1 MCLRSLTFVH
11 WISTDSATNNF
22 MKVLPILSKDAA
34 FFWPKAFKAVSS
46 MVIVFLIPDTFSFNL
61 VVIVRKTFNQ
71 KRIKMCNVFLTLR
84 PLPHFTNILFS
95 VSCLVLKSDPAK
107 LCRNVTIFTQNILSF
122 FVFFLQNTHQ
132 MKMSNFAESP
142 SAIITMAVQ
151 SLEKGIR
158 EHFLRTTGK
167 FISV

>member
-1 MCLRSLTFVH
+1 
-11 WISTDSATNNF
+11 
-22 MKVLPILSKDAA
+22 
-34 FFWPKAFKAVSS
+34 

-84 PLPHFTNILFS
+84 PLPHFTNIFFS

>member
-1 MCLRSLTFVH
+1 
-11 WISTDSATNNF
+11 
-22 MKVLPILSKDAA
+22 
-34 FFWPKAFKAVSS
+34 

-122 FVFFLQNTHQ
+122 FVVFFA
-132 MKMSNFAESP
+132 KYSSNENVQFCRKPKCNNNNGCAEFGKRYSRTFFENYWQ
-142 SAIITMAVQ
+142 IYI
-151 SLEKGIR
+151 GI
-158 EHFLRTTGK
+158 ES
-167 FISV
+167 I

>member
-1 MCLRSLTFVH
+1 
-11 WISTDSATNNF
+11 
-22 MKVLPILSKDAA
+22 
-34 FFWPKAFKAVSS
+34 
-46 MVIVFLIPDTFSFNL
+46 
-61 VVIVRKTFNQ
+61 
-71 KRIKMCNVFLTLR
+71 MCNVFLTLR

-158 EHFLRTTGK
+158 EHFLRTTCK